1 VHAVV
6 FLDFLRGYLASVR
19 AARRRKWLSAEEV
32 GLIHFLQRY
41 ASSA

>member
-1 VHAVV
+1 MHPEVIEA
-6 FLDFLRGYLASVR
+6 FLRGELAELR